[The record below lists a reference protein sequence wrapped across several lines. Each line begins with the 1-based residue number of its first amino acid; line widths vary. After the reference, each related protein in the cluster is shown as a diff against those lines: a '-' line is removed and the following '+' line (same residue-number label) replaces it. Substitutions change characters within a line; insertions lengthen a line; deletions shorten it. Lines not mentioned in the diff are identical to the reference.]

1 MKLFLIPMLVGFALG
16 AFGGMAAIQGRGSVD
31 LGSTSYEGWTGILV
45 VAGILTAVG
54 FVIGLILWLLV
65 RTLKTA
71 KKIDAD

>member
-1 MKLFLIPMLVGFALG
+1 MLVGFALG

-31 LGSTSYEGWTGILV
+31 LGSSSYEGWTGILV

-71 KKIDAD
+71 QKIDAD